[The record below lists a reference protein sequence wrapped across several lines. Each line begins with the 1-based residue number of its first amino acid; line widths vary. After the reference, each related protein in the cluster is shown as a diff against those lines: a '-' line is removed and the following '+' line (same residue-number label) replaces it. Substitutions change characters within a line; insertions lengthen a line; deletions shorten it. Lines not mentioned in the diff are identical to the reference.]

1 MIVEKITGNKK
12 NIVWKRNRLMEDQM
26 IDIHS
31 ISDLIPMKEI
41 AGTYLL
47 IVKYDRRLTPQDR
60 INAEKKLKKFK
71 VKGR

>member
-1 MIVEKITGNKK
+1 LIVEKITGNKK

-31 ISDLIPMKEI
+31 ISDLIPMKEM

-47 IVKYDRRLTPQDR
+47 IVKYDRRLTPQNR

>member
-31 ISDLIPMKEI
+31 ISDLIPMKEM

>member
-1 MIVEKITGNKK
+1 LIVEKITGNKK

-31 ISDLIPMKEI
+31 ISDLIPMKEM